1 MITVEEFYESL
12 KEELK
17 STAGIDGASI
27 ESEFLRYALDRLV
40 EFGDINNYELVE
52 DGRDA
57 ADRWRVDGF
66 SIDDQSDLA
75 TGTISLFVSM
85 FDQGEVP
92 ANLIRTDLDKVLK
105 KLKNYVEFA
114 LEKDIY
120 SFFEPGS
127 GPFEIAQSL
136 KEHWKV
142 SESPKVRFFVVS
154 NRPVSKRITDI
165 SNIEI
170 KNVSV
175 EVSVWDLNRFFQVEL
190 SVTEREDLEIDLTET
205 PINALLATS
214 TDDGAT
220 KSFLAV
226 MPASILVSIYGRW
239 SGRLLEQNVRSF
251 LSTKVTV
258 NKGMRETIK
267 NAPDKFFA
275 FNNGITATA
284 EDARFT
290 SKNDGLHL
298 TYLKNFQIVNGGQ
311 TTASL
316 YSAAVRD
323 KYDVSKIFVQMKL
336 TIVSPEEANE
346 LIPYISRYANSQN
359 KVSEADLF
367 SNHPFHRR
375 FEEFSRRIV
384 APPRPGTVIGTK
396 WYYERARG
404 QYLNDQAYKTE
415 TDRKKF
421 QALNPRDQTLS
432 KTDLAKY
439 VNTFD
444 AIPQIVSRGAQF
456 NFSKFAEKV
465 AEAWGQSDSN
475 ISEGYFR
482 AAVAKAIF
490 FKRMEKLVQSQKD
503 SWFNGHRANIVTYS
517 LALIANKVKVD
528 KKAINF
534 ELIWKNQ
541 SIPVSIENYLLEL
554 SKQVNDLLKD
564 DKRPVGNIDSYAKT
578 EGFWLS
584 TKSTIEVDLGRLVDL
599 LADQS
604 EVIEQKKDDKKL
616 QKLTTSLQDEIKVR
630 SVTRQQ
636 WGDIKSYLE
645 ENHLENPSKLAL
657 IAKAQINPIKL
668 TEKECQ
674 FLFIILDEF
683 ESYYRTKAK

>member
-17 STAGIDGASI
+17 STAGIDGSSI
-27 ESEFLRYALDRLV
+27 ESEFLRYSLDRLV
-40 EFGDINNYELVE
+40 EFGDINSYELVE
-52 DGRDA
+52 DGRDS
-57 ADRWRVDGF
+57 ADRWRIDAF
-66 SIDDQSDLA
+66 SIDDQSDLS
-75 TGTISLFVSM
+75 TGSISLFVSM

-92 ANLIRTDLDKVLK
+92 SNLIRTDLDKSLK
-105 KLKNYVEFA
+105 KLKSYVEYA
-114 LEKDIY
+114 LNKDIY
-120 SFFEPGS
+120 TFFEPGS

-136 KEHWKV
+136 KDHWKV
-142 SESPKVRFFVVS
+142 SESHKVRFFVVS
-154 NRPVSKRITDI
+154 NKPVSKRITDI
-165 SNIEI
+165 SNIDI
-170 KNVSV
+170 NGISV
-175 EVSVWDLNRFFQVEL
+175 EVVVWDLNRFFQVEL
-190 SVTEREDLEIDLTET
+190 SETEREDLEIDLSSS

-226 MPASILVSIYGRW
+226 MPASILVSIYGNW

-267 NAPDKFFA
+267 SAPDKFFA

-284 EDARFT
+284 EDAHFENR
-290 SKNDGLHL
+290 DGGLYL

-316 YSAAVRD
+316 YSAAIKD
-323 KYDVSKIFVQMKL
+323 KYDMSKIFVQMKL
-336 TIVSPEEANE
+336 TIVSPQEANE

-384 APPRPGTVIGTK
+384 APPKPGTVIGTK

-415 TDRKKF
+415 AERKKF

-439 VNTFD
+439 INTFD
-444 AIPQIVSRGAQF
+444 ALPNIVSRGAQF

-465 AEAWGQSDSN
+465 AELWLQSDAN

-482 AAVAKAIF
+482 SAVAKAIF

-503 SWFNGHRANIVTYS
+503 TWFNGHRANIVTYT
-517 LALIANKVKVD
+517 LALIANQAKKEN
-528 KKAINF
+528 KAINF
-534 ELIWKNQ
+534 ESIWKIQ
-541 SIPVSIENYLLEL
+541 SVPTSIESYLLEL
-554 SKQVNDLLKD
+554 AKEVNDLLKD
-564 DKRPVGNIDSYAKT
+564 SQRPVGNIDSYAKT
-578 EGFWLS
+578 EGFWIKA
-584 TKSTIEVDLGRLVDL
+584 KSSCSVDLSRIGVILV
-599 LADQS
+599 DQS
-604 EVIEQKKDDKKL
+604 EIVEQKKDDKKQ
-616 QKLTTSLQDEIKVR
+616 QKLTTSLQDEITVR
-630 SVTRQQ
+630 SVTKDKWSQ
-636 WGDIKSYLE
+636 IKKYLE
-645 ENHLENPSKLAL
+645 DNQMENPSKLAL
-657 IAKAQINPIKL
+657 ITKAQLNPLKL
-668 TEKECQ
+668 SEKECQ
-674 FLFIILDEF
+674 YLFIILDDYD
-683 ESYYRTKAK
+683 SHYRE

>member
-92 ANLIRTDLDKVLK
+92 ANLIRTDLDKILK

-415 TDRKKF
+415 TERKKF

-444 AIPQIVSRGAQF
+444 AIPQIVSRGAQICRK
-456 NFSKFAEKV
+456 SCRSL
-465 AEAWGQSDSN
+465 G
-475 ISEGYFR
+475 
-482 AAVAKAIF
+482 AVRCKY
-490 FKRMEKLVQSQKD
+490 Q
-503 SWFNGHRANIVTYS
+503 
-517 LALIANKVKVD
+517 
-528 KKAINF
+528 
-534 ELIWKNQ
+534 
-541 SIPVSIENYLLEL
+541 
-554 SKQVNDLLKD
+554 
-564 DKRPVGNIDSYAKT
+564 
-578 EGFWLS
+578 
-584 TKSTIEVDLGRLVDL
+584 
-599 LADQS
+599 
-604 EVIEQKKDDKKL
+604 
-616 QKLTTSLQDEIKVR
+616 
-630 SVTRQQ
+630 
-636 WGDIKSYLE
+636 
-645 ENHLENPSKLAL
+645 
-657 IAKAQINPIKL
+657 
-668 TEKECQ
+668 
-674 FLFIILDEF
+674 
-683 ESYYRTKAK
+683 

>member
-12 KEELK
+12 REELK

-40 EFGDINNYELVE
+40 EFGDINSYELVE
-52 DGRDA
+52 DGRDS
-57 ADRWRVDGF
+57 ADRWRIDAF

-85 FDQGEVP
+85 FDQADVP
-92 ANLIRTDLDKVLK
+92 SNLIRTDLDKSLK
-105 KLKNYVEFA
+105 KLKSYVEYA

-127 GPFEIAQSL
+127 GPFEIAQTL

-165 SNIEI
+165 SNVEI
-170 KNVSV
+170 HEVSV
-175 EVSVWDLNRFFQVEL
+175 EVAVWDLNRFFQVEL
-190 SVTEREDLEIDLTET
+190 SVTEREDLEIDLSET
-205 PINALLATS
+205 PINALSATS
-214 TDDGAT
+214 TEDGTT

-226 MPASILVSIYGRW
+226 MPASILVSIYGKW

-267 NAPDKFFA
+267 SAPDKFFA

-284 EDARFT
+284 EDAKFVN
-290 SKNDGLHL
+290 SADGLYL

-316 YSAAVRD
+316 YSAAIRD
-323 KYDVSKIFVQMKL
+323 KFDVSKIYVQMKL
-336 TIVSPEEANE
+336 TIVSPDEANE

-384 APPRPGTVIGTK
+384 APPKPGSVIGTK

-415 TDRKKF
+415 AERRKF

-439 VNTFD
+439 INTFD
-444 AIPQIVSRGAQF
+444 ATPHIVSRGAQF

-465 AEAWGQSDSN
+465 AEAWGQSDTN

-490 FKRMEKLVQSQKD
+490 FKRMEKLVQTQKD
-503 SWFNGHRANIVTYS
+503 SWFNGHRANIVTYTLS
-517 LALIANKVKVD
+517 LIANKAKLE
-528 KKAINF
+528 KKAINY
-534 ELIWKNQ
+534 ELIWKMQ
-541 SIPVSIENYLLEL
+541 SVPAAIESYLLEMA
-554 SKQVNDLLKD
+554 KDVNDLLKD
-564 DKRPVGNIDSYAKT
+564 EKRPVGNIDSYAKT

-584 TKSTIEVDLGRLVDL
+584 AKNVCQVDLMRLG
-599 LADQS
+599 
-604 EVIEQKKDDKKL
+604 EVLVEQAEVLEQKKDDKKL
-616 QKLTTSLQDEIKVR
+616 QKLTTSLQDEITVR
-630 SVTRQQ
+630 SVSRDKWT
-636 WGDIKSYLE
+636 DIKKYLE
-645 ENHLENPSKLAL
+645 DNHLENPSKLSL
-657 IAKAQINPIKL
+657 IARAQLNPLKL

-674 FLFIILDEF
+674 FLFVILDEF
-683 ESYYRTKAK
+683 ESYYRE